1 MKKKKLNA
9 FEEYVSNLS
18 EENKNQINDFFSS
31 FNNVCRLSKSDKNKM
46 RKDFENAILYYFK
59 NGITLKE
66 TLKLLALE
74 NLGGFYARDALS
86 WFPLDDAAKIYPVS
100 MEHGVMSVFRLA
112 VNLKEDVV
120 PELLQ
125 MALTFTIKRFPSF
138 ATTLKKGVF
147 WHYLDSTKRCFNVY
161 EENDI
166 PCQCLKVSQSG
177 SQSFR
182 VLYYHTRISVEFFHV
197 LTDASGGLEFLKSL
211 VSEYIRLKGIVI
223 NDNGNILN
231 VNDIPD
237 AEEYK
242 NEFESNLQRLV
253 RYRYLSGE
261 KSDMLC
267 DGYLRVIIA
276 QLCFEEQRQG
286 DDKQSTRAKHILH
299 DVLNDIHTTPA
310 ADFDWDKYAAECFL
324 SRDRF
329 NHVFREHVGDAPER
343 YRIKVCMERAKML
356 LCDFGMSVGECA
368 ETLGFRDV
376 SYFCRRF
383 KAHHGISPGE
393 VRKNK

>member
-1 MKKKKLNA
+1 MVDYTFTSNRVVNDELGLNNCGIQTL
-9 FEEYVSNLS
+9 FGTKNTVRTRDDYTLMYLS
-18 EENKNQINDFFSS
+18 EGHAQMDVDGVITDVMPGEAMLFLPGAKQKYKYFSDTQNTNMWVH
-31 FNNVCRLSKSDKNKM
+31 F
-46 RKDFENAILYYFK
+46 
-59 NGITLKE
+59 
-66 TLKLLALE
+66 
-74 NLGGFYARDALS
+74 
-86 WFPLDDAAKIYPVS
+86 
-100 MEHGVMSVFRLA
+100 
-112 VNLKEDVV
+112 
-120 PELLQ
+120 
-125 MALTFTIKRFPSF
+125 
-138 ATTLKKGVF
+138 
-147 WHYLDSTKRCFNVY
+147 
-161 EENDI
+161 
-166 PCQCLKVSQSG
+166 SG
-177 SQSFR
+177 SFCSVLSGEPAR
-182 VLYYHTRISVEFFHV
+182 VIKIH
-197 LTDASGGLEFLKSL
+197 D
-211 VSEYIRLKGIVI
+211 
-223 NDNGNILN
+223 
-231 VNDIPD
+231 
-237 AEEYK
+237 K

-267 DGYLRVIIA
+267 DGYLRVIMA